1 MGLSCEDN
9 RNYGAGVEPGVYL
22 DQATILDV
30 SELTDTQPKN
40 FKKPIGL
47 GIGLILEKEGLSFNP
62 EIRIYGDPKVDD
74 NGKIVGWGSAFPV
87 KDVLAK
93 VGGYTGNLGVGKNP
107 KKIPDKVLL
116 TLVGKTVVY
125 LRYCY
130 ARGSDGKVRYATWK
144 QVSSTEA
151 DLLRQW
157 KQSRS
162 KGFPRDFDPTLV
174 KEPIPVAE
182 VAF

>member
-1 MGLSCEDN
+1 MSLSCEDH
-9 RNYGAGVEPGVYL
+9 RSYGTEVEPGVYL

-62 EIRIYGDPKVDD
+62 ELRIFGDPKVDD
-74 NGKIVGWGSAFPV
+74 DGKIIGWGSAFPV

-93 VGGYTGNLGVGKNP
+93 IGGYAGNIGVGKNP

-116 TLVGKTVVY
+116 GLVGKTVVY

-130 ARGSDGKVRYATWK
+130 GRSLEGKVRYATWK

-151 DLLRQW
+151 DLVRQW
-157 KQSRS
+157 RQSRA
-162 KGFPRDFDPTLV
+162 KGYPRDFDPTLV
-174 KEPIPVAE
+174 KESIPVAE